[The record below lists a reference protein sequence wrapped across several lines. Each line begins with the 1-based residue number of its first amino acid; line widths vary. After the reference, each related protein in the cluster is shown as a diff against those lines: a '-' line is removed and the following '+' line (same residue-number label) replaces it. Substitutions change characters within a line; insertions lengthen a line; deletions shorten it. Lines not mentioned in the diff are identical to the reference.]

1 MIPLLEN
8 GAAGFDKLVDSA
20 HQAGRIQSDDDLA
33 KLNEYQRSL
42 RDLKNLWESFKN
54 KLAVELSGKF
64 TNLVR
69 DLTAYMKNLDLGES
83 AKQASALIVSA
94 ISTFVTVATALTQA
108 VLLAAQ
114 GIAMAAKYI
123 VERREGISKA
133 ASWLNPSKVATKTFE
148 SLTGIKKPT
157 AGNQFSTDVSHLYGK
172 DKSVW
177 EKMGLAVEKGLKGI
191 EDFSDR
197 SRGMLGEL
205 RRLVTTAFKKD
216 DPKPVLPSTLPSIM
230 EKFGKRTQQAAEALG
245 AIGSKIKSFQKAIS
259 DKIIERTLGDRI
271 RGISESDRFFHELSV
286 ENAMRRNKDLTRE
299 EAERQSHYFDKI
311 NPEAKATPGFDRNV
325 QKLFDRI
332 STIKNPTKETDKDI
346 SFAISELRSSA
357 VKLGPAFT
365 GVVDELKKYA
375 QEAGV
380 IVAQKVQLEA
390 EFYLEDGLVI
400 KHLKSTGAKE
410 VIGSMQWSNIEKIAQ
425 TGG

>member
-1 MIPLLEN
+1 
-8 GAAGFDKLVDSA
+8 
-20 HQAGRIQSDDDLA
+20 
-33 KLNEYQRSL
+33 
-42 RDLKNLWESFKN
+42 
-54 KLAVELSGKF
+54 
-64 TNLVR
+64 
-69 DLTAYMKNLDLGES
+69 
-83 AKQASALIVSA
+83 
-94 ISTFVTVATALTQA
+94 
-108 VLLAAQ
+108 
-114 GIAMAAKYI
+114 
-123 VERREGISKA
+123 
-133 ASWLNPSKVATKTFE
+133 
-148 SLTGIKKPT
+148 
-157 AGNQFSTDVSHLYGK
+157 
-172 DKSVW
+172 
-177 EKMGLAVEKGLKGI
+177 
-191 EDFSDR
+191 
-197 SRGMLGEL
+197 
-205 RRLVTTAFKKD
+205 
-216 DPKPVLPSTLPSIM
+216 
-230 EKFGKRTQQAAEALG
+230 
-245 AIGSKIKSFQKAIS
+245 
-259 DKIIERTLGDRI
+259 
-271 RGISESDRFFHELSV
+271 
-286 ENAMRRNKDLTRE
+286 MRRNKDLTRE